1 MWLVTSFPGDSITEQ
16 DCNHTVILWHFNIF
30 CSIENLHCLQ
40 SLNKLENLRFK
51 DNTYNYTN
59 PGNFQSKLRFGGV
72 WVGELTSHCFFCV
85 SVCRN
90 SSYRAIILEM
100 FPNIKVLDGE
110 LIFSC
115 IRWTQVASHAAV
127 HFVTAN
133 MISKTCRWESGGTR
147 ERSVPAVQRHRR
159 YHQRCHRCQKL
170 FTSLILVAPWL

>member
-1 MWLVTSFPGDSITEQ
+1 MLF
-16 DCNHTVILWHFNIF
+16 WHFSHF
-30 CSIENLHCLQ
+30 YSIENLHCLQ

-59 PGNFQSKLRFGGV
+59 PGNYNPNWDWWGIS
-72 WVGELTSHCFFCV
+72 VGEIASFLLCV

-110 LIFSC
+110 PIFSC
-115 IRWTQVASHAAV
+115 IKWTQVASCAAV
-127 HFVTAN
+127 DFVTN
-133 MISKTCRWESGGTR
+133 NLISKTCRWESGGTR
-147 ERSVPAVQRHRR
+147 ERSVPVVQRHRW

-170 FTSLILVAPWL
+170 FTGLIIVSLWL